1 MEINK
6 VLFYRNAKA
15 KRYIIR
21 IMPDQ
26 SIRVTIPKY
35 GTEQE
40 ARQFLNDNIEKLH
53 QKIDKNPLSIF
64 EFNTNYQSKFYTIK
78 IIETSLDNNV
88 DIINRNVIIRISK
101 QFPSNTSNAQDYIAY
116 ILTQILR
123 KEAKLYI
130 PKKVMEYA
138 NIHHFKVNDIKINSA
153 RTRWGSCSG
162 KNNLNFSLFLMQLP
176 YELID
181 YVILHELAHTIH
193 KNHSSDFYRLLNQ
206 LSKGQHQRLNK
217 QLKQF
222 SPRIK
227 AEYFQ
232 KIVN

>member
-1 MEINK
+1 MKIDNIQ
-6 VLFYRNAKA
+6 FYRNPKA

-35 GTEQE
+35 GNERE

-53 QKIDKNPLSIF
+53 HRIKKEQSVFKL
-64 EFNTNYQSKFYTIK
+64 NTYYQSKFYKIK
-78 IIETSLDNNV
+78 IIETQLNNDV
-88 DIINRNVIIRISK
+88 NIINQNIIIKISK
-101 QFPSNTSNAQDYIAY
+101 NTSAESKNTQDYIKH

-130 PKKVMEYA
+130 PKKTMEYA
-138 NIHHFKVNDIKINSA
+138 SNFKLKVSNIKINSA
-153 RTRWGSCSG
+153 KTRWGSCSI
-162 KNNLNFSLFLMQLP
+162 NNSLNFSLFLMQLP

-181 YVILHELAHTIH
+181 YVILHELSHTIH
-193 KNHSSDFYRLLNQ
+193 KNHSKQFYDLLNH
-206 LSKGQHQRLNK
+206 LSKGKHKELNS
-217 QLKQF
+217 QLKLF
-222 SPRIK
+222 SPQIK